1 MRASVVNVLLVTPPS
16 TQLNTPYPATAY
28 LRRFLDGHGVP
39 ARQADLGI
47 ELAHRLFSSSGLREV
62 FEVVESAADEGLP
75 EPAWMALSLA
85 DRHLAVVDRVMS
97 FLAGQDPGAAT
108 ALARPGTLP
117 PGPRL
122 DRAQD
127 VADRFGPMGIT
138 DLARYRAT
146 LYLEDLADLVTAVV
160 DPGFGFSRYQHHLAV
175 GPIRF
180 APIAERLAETSLPD
194 SLLDALVD
202 ELCAAGVPDLVGIT
216 VPFPGTLYGALRV
229 GERFKRRGAQV
240 VLGGGYVSTELRQ
253 VEEPGLWACTD
264 ALVYDD
270 GEGPLR
276 AIVDHMAGL
285 GDRRHR
291 TRTAAGLLE
300 AASPRVAFT
309 PAASYDGLDLSAYLQ
324 VLDTVNPAHRL
335 WSDGR
340 WNKITLAHGC
350 YWKRCAFCDV
360 ELDYIARFEPA
371 RTDALVD
378 HVEELVAQTGT
389 SGFHFVD
396 EAAPPRL
403 MRNFALN
410 LLARGVSIDWWGNI
424 RFESAFTPDLCALL
438 SAAGLVA
445 VTGGL
450 EVASDRLLGL
460 MDKGITV
467 EQAARAAQA
476 FQLAGVRVHAYLMYG
491 FPTQTDAETIDSME
505 VVRQLFAAGLL
516 DSGFW
521 HRFVLTRHSR
531 VFTHPERFG
540 VSFSVPKGPLFATN
554 DLPHVDPSGG
564 DHDRFDGPLAQALQ
578 SWMAGRELERPVM
591 DWFAGEVPSP
601 VSPRDRVLGCLG
613 DVPEP
618 KEGARLVW
626 VGQGIL
632 DAGDHLRLVGRQGE
646 MHAVYGSRDAMD
658 WLTEVI
664 DAASPGTD
672 VLRWRDAMA
681 AFPGRIRRFERGLA
695 IARQAGLLAV

>member
-1 MRASVVNVLLVTPPS
+1 MNVLLVTPPS

-28 LRRFLDGHGVP
+28 LSRFLRGNGVA

-47 ELAHRLFSSSGLREV
+47 ELTHALFSSSGLREV
-62 FEVVESAADEGLP
+62 FGVVEAAAEDGLP
-75 EPAWMALSLA
+75 EPAWMALALA
-85 DRHLAVVDRVMS
+85 ERHIAVIDRVMA
-97 FLAGQDPGAAT
+97 FLGGRDPGAAT
-108 ALARPGTLP
+108 VLARSGTLP

-122 DRAQD
+122 DRAAD
-127 VADRFGPMGIT
+127 VSDRFGPMGIT

-180 APIAERLAETSLPD
+180 APIAGRLAETTLPD
-194 SLLDALVD
+194 AMLDELVD
-202 ELCAAGVPDLVGIT
+202 GLCAEGVPELVGIT

-229 GERFKRRGAQV
+229 GRRLRDRGAHV
-240 VLGGGYVSTELRQ
+240 VLGGGYISTELRQ
-253 VEEPGLWACTD
+253 VEEPGLWDCAD

-270 GEGPLR
+270 GEGPLQ
-276 AIVDHMAGL
+276 AIVDHISGL

-291 TRTAAGLLE
+291 TRVPGGLLQ
-300 AASPRVAFT
+300 APSPKVAFT
-309 PAASYDGLDLSAYLQ
+309 PAASYTDLDLEPYLQ
-324 VLDTVNPAHRL
+324 VLDTLNPAHRL

-378 HVEELVAQTGT
+378 HVQELVAQTGT

-403 MRNFALN
+403 LRDFALN
-410 LLARGVSIDWWGNI
+410 LLARGVSIGFWGNI

-450 EVASDRLLGL
+450 EVASDRLLKL

-476 FQLAGVRVHAYLMYG
+476 FQSAGVRVHAYLMYG

-531 VFTHPERFG
+531 VFTDPGRFG
-540 VSFSVPKGPLFATN
+540 VSFEVPSGPLFATN
-554 DLPHVDPSGG
+554 DLDHTDPLGG
-564 DHDRFDGPLAQALQ
+564 DHDRFDGPLAESLHA
-578 SWMAGRELERPVM
+578 WMAGRQLDRPVEA
-591 DWFAGEVPSP
+591 WFETEVPAPTS
-601 VSPRDRVLGCLG
+601 RKRRVLDCLG
-613 DVPEP
+613 DTVEP
-618 KEGARLVW
+618 RDSARLVW

-632 DAGDHLRLVGRQGE
+632 DAGDHLQLVGRTGE
-646 MHAVYGSRDAMD
+646 TERVRGHRDALD
-658 WLTEVI
+658 WLIEVV
-664 DAASPGTD
+664 DAATPGGEG
-672 VLRWRDAMA
+672 LRWGDAMA
-681 AFPGRIRRFERGLA
+681 AFPGRLHRFRRGLA
-695 IARQAGLLAV
+695 AARRAGLLAV